1 MVIREFAATH
11 FRNYNEVLV
20 KFGDKINF
28 LVGENGAGKSNL
40 VEGIYFINH
49 LDSFRTHRPK
59 KLIQFGQPVGQI
71 QAGIER
77 SGNSHKA
84 RVELSRFGRKVWLDD
99 SPIRKLS
106 EYITSFYAIVFNPD
120 SLHSFRHHS
129 AERRAFF
136 NRFLSFF
143 DAIFLHEIRSF
154 RSVHAQKNQ
163 LLKSA
168 DKSSLLDWNV
178 LFVDKSCDIVKRRRE
193 TVERINEIL
202 PELFVRISGRK
213 ERLRLEY
220 LPSLADDPPQSLRLL
235 EKAADQEIRMGHALH
250 GPHRDD
256 FRLILGEDRK
266 DEFFSQGEYRISLLA
281 LKLAINLV
289 MARRMGFHPVLIL
302 DDLFSELDGTVRSN
316 LRAYL
321 FEIENQIFITS
332 TDHGE
337 AKGFPDARVME
348 IREGRVIQ
356 E

>member
-1 MVIREFAATH
+1 M
-11 FRNYNEVLV
+11 
-20 KFGDKINF
+20 K
-28 LVGENGAGKSNL
+28 
-40 VEGIYFINH
+40 
-49 LDSFRTHRPK
+49 RPE
-59 KLIQFGQPVGQI
+59 Q
-71 QAGIER
+71 
-77 SGNSHKA
+77 
-84 RVELSRFGRKVWLDD
+84 
-99 SPIRKLS
+99 
-106 EYITSFYAIVFNPD
+106 
-120 SLHSFRHHS
+120 
-129 AERRAFF
+129 AERKYG
-136 NRFLSFF
+136 NKPT
-143 DAIFLHEIRSF
+143 E
-154 RSVHAQKNQ
+154 
-163 LLKSA
+163 
-168 DKSSLLDWNV
+168 LDGIK
-178 LFVDKSCDIVKRRRE
+178 FASKREARRYAE
-193 TVERINEIL
+193 
-202 PELFVRISGRK
+202 
-213 ERLRLEY
+213 
-220 LPSLADDPPQSLRLL
+220 LRLL

-289 MARRMGFHPVLIL
+289 MTRRMGFHPVLIL